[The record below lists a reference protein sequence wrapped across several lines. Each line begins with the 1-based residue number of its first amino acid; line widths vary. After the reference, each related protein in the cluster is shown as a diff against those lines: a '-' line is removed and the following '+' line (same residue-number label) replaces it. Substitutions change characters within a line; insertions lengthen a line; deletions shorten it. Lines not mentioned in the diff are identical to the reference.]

1 MLNLA
6 VPWPKRTPRQS
17 CAETGPPERY
27 DEDFKNEAVRLVT
40 TGQRSVPDVARSLGI
55 SENIL
60 YRWKGHTN
68 KVDRSPNGISQ
79 QDYDQLW
86 EQLRRTEQERDILKK
101 A

>member
-1 MLNLA
+1 MTKKHN
-6 VPWPKRTPRQS
+6 VVKPR
-17 CAETGPPERY
+17 RKY

-68 KVDRSPNGISQ
+68 KAVESPTGISR
-79 QDYDQLW
+79 QDYDQLR

-101 A
+101 ALAIFSRMT